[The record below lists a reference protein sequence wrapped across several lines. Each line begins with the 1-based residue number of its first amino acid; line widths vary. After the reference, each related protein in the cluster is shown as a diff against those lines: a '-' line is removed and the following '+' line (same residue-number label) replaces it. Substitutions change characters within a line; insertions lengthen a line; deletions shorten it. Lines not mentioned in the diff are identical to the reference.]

1 MTDAEK
7 LTAIKTLLSDGGE
20 MPSDDKLNMYIKLAG
35 DEILEYLYGDIGG
48 VPEDVTAV
56 PSKYERVHIFA
67 VIAGFTH
74 AGAEG
79 QSAHIENG
87 VHRNFNY
94 DDMVGYIRDSKYV
107 TPYVRVGAVK

>member
-7 LTAIKTLLSDGGE
+7 LTAIKTLLYDGGE

-48 VPEDVTAV
+48 VPEDVTTV
-56 PSKYERVHIFA
+56 PSKFERVQIFA
-67 VIAGFTH
+67 VIAGYTH

-79 QSAHIENG
+79 QSTHIENG
-87 VHRNFNY
+87 VQRKFNY
-94 DDMVGYIRDSKYV
+94 DDMVGYIHDSKYV